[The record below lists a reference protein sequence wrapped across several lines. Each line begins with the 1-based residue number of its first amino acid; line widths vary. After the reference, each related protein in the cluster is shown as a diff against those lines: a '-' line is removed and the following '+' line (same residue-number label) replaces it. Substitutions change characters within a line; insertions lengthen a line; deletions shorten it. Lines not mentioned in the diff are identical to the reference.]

1 MMQASCVFLAEYNN
15 DDADGYQFW
24 HKLLKKKT
32 LLIPLVVV
40 IQQQNGLLHCTS
52 QSVSP
57 NSNLQLLKAQILIS
71 TRNWG
76 IYLAQRILIFPS
88 VLGVDVYWISGI
100 FGSILIAAHPKN
112 SKYTSILACNLIR
125 WLPTIHGAFTISQ
138 PQFSLSSNHECRNL
152 GKKSTEKR
160 MFTFGHCPN
169 EGGTHA

>member
-1 MMQASCVFLAEYNN
+1 MSILAQI
-15 DDADGYQFW
+15 A
-24 HKLLKKKT
+24 KKKPVNTIGCGHSAAKRAFT
-32 LLIPLVVV
+32 LYK
-40 IQQQNGLLHCTS
+40 
-52 QSVSP
+52 SVSQ
-57 NSNLQLLKAQILIS
+57 SNLQLLKAQNLIS

-160 MFTFGHCPN
+160 MFTFGHCQKI
-169 EGGTHA
+169 GGQPI